1 MDETSEALAL
11 LSDAVARAGTGDR
24 AAYDEVFAATY
35 AELKRLARGARMAVH
50 GSTMNTTGIVHE
62 CYLRLMKSVPDAES
76 AAHFLAIA
84 ARAMRFLIIEQARH
98 KVTARRGGALPH
110 EQAEDASLAVAN
122 NAEELLEIDDLLRRL
137 AEREPRQAEVVE
149 CRFFGGLSEVETA
162 SALGASLRSVQRD
175 WAAARAWMAAQG

>member
-1 MDETSEALAL
+1 MNESPNPSLL
-11 LSDAVARAGTGDR
+11 LSDAVARAGAGDR
-24 AAYDEVFAATY
+24 GAYDQVFASTY

-62 CYLRLMKSVPDAES
+62 CYLRLMRSVPDAES

-98 KVTARRGGALPH
+98 KVTARRGGARAH
-110 EQAEDASLAVAN
+110 ESADETTLAADA
-122 NAEELLEIDDLLRRL
+122 NAEELLEIDDLLRQL

-149 CRFFGGLSEVETA
+149 CRFFGGLSEEETA
-162 SALGASLRSVQRD
+162 AALGASLRSVQRD